1 MRSPAPSATRR
12 KPELIIECINDDG
25 ENLYLTNTGIHY
37 TMTALSRAV
46 DIPLHTIYQRIH
58 RYGLTSPLV
67 LHHGR
72 ITREV
77 LAEKAP
83 ELIDESKYAARFNCA
98 PLPPFDR
105 RLCRRDLDQCIHY
118 NACQSSRCGL
128 EGSEP
133 WDNRTTTDHCY
144 TSPAGISPAICA
156 LNYVGQL
163 GLSA

>member
-1 MRSPAPSATRR
+1 MKPLCR
-12 KPELIIECINDDG
+12 KPELIIGTVNDEG
-25 ENLYLTNTGIHY
+25 EILYLTDTGKSF
-37 TMTALSRAV
+37 ALTGLSKAV
-46 DIPLHTIYQRIH
+46 DIPLHKIYQRIH

-77 LAEKAP
+77 LAEKAL

-98 PLPPFDR
+98 PLPYFDR
-105 RLCRRDLDQCIHY
+105 KLCRRGLDQCVHY

-128 EGSEP
+128 EDSEP

-144 TSPAGISPAICA
+144 TSPVGISPAIYA
-156 LNYVGQL
+156 LNYAGQL